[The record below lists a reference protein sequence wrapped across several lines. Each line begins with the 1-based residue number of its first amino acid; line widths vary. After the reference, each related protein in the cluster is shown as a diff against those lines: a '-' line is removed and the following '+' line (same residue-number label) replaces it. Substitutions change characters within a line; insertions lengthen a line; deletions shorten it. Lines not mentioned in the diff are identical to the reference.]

1 MGKGCF
7 LSIFPL
13 RKGIR
18 VKPTPVFIATNGGL
32 IFPFGYIILWTTFYR
47 RSVFSCNFHFP
58 LRTLTFQHWH
68 PKPLKASVNLQD
80 GVKAATKI
88 LTLP

>member
-18 VKPTPVFIATNGGL
+18 VKPTPVFIATNGL